1 MTTDEKPDTGQSDI
15 AGTAEVLVPAVTR
28 ATRVLEALVR
38 TRSGASLTELA
49 GRCSLAKST
58 ASNLLRTMVAEGLV
72 SYDPETRRYNLG
84 PILVEFGVAAIT
96 RTTAVTEARPFMER
110 LAERTE
116 LACLAIQPMPDGH
129 FVAIAKIE
137 SRKDIKVT
145 IEVGERFDRRAPLVS
160 AAGGGMDGTEPSGA
174 PGHRSRRPGSDP
186 GPRSRRSLR
195 RVPPRAQ
202 RRRFPGLRSRRPSVS
217 VHHAGGH
224 GPRSDPRG
232 RRPDVGLP
240 RRSSDLDHDPQR
252 GHRPRWLSES
262 RSSGSPD
269 RLNTPHRIRRD
280 HVAPAAFATPRTGV
294 REVMNARKIAV
305 IGGTGP
311 HGPGPRTVAGR
322 RWSYRRPRV
331 ALCGP
336 RERGGQ
342 GGSGPDRRERLLG
355 GQRDRRHRGGRRAR
369 RRAVG
374 RPPGTG

>member
-1 MTTDEKPDTGQSDI
+1 VTTDEKPDAGQSDN

-49 GRCSLAKST
+49 ERCSLAKST

-160 AAGGGMDGTEPSGA
+160 RLAAAWAA
-174 PGHRSRRPGSDP
+174 PNP
-186 GPRSRRSLR
+186 
-195 RVPPRAQ
+195 A
-202 RRRFPGLRSRRPSVS
+202 
-217 VHHAGGH
+217 A
-224 GPRSDPRG
+224 
-232 RRPDVGLP
+232 
-240 RRSSDLDHDPQR
+240 
-252 GHRPRWLSES
+252 
-262 RSSGSPD
+262 
-269 RLNTPHRIRRD
+269 
-280 HVAPAAFATPRTGV
+280 APATEVGGLDQIRALGHAAVFGEYRPELNVVGFPVFDRDGHPCLFIVLVGMGRDLTPGDVDQMSAYLVEAATSITTRS
-294 REVMNARKIAV
+294 
-305 IGGTGP
+305 GGTVPDG
-311 HGPGPRTVAGR
+311 
-322 RWSYRRPRV
+322 YPRV
-331 ALCGP
+331 GHPEAL
-336 RERGGQ
+336 
-342 GGSGPDRRERLLG
+342 
-355 GQRDRRHRGGRRAR
+355 
-369 RRAVG
+369 
-374 RPPGTG
+374 TG